1 MSQRSAGR
9 ALELICRPA
18 LTTTESAGDYE
29 SLTKS
34 LQQAMSPRGFIEHLY
49 VAEMGAIV
57 WESLRL
63 RRCAAAIINTAFRAA
78 LKNLLV
84 QFWKNPDQPPPYQES
99 EVLAFEWFTDPNA
112 KQRVA
117 EILNNFHLDET
128 AIEAE
133 ATRSVAADL
142 ELLDRMLMS
151 LEARRNRALRG
162 IADYRASFAE
172 KVQQASDQIIN
183 AEPVLRIRQPAGG
196 ASA

>member
-1 MSQRSAGR
+1 MSQSSAGR
-9 ALELICRPA
+9 ALELISRPG
-18 LTTTESAGDYE
+18 LTITESADDYD
-29 SLTKS
+29 SLVKS
-34 LQQAMSPRGFIEHLY
+34 LQQEISPRGFIEHMY
-49 VAEMGAIV
+49 VADMSAIV

-63 RRCAAAIINTAFRAA
+63 RRCAAAIINMAFRAA

-84 QFWKNPDQPPPYQES
+84 QFWKNPDEPAPYQES
-99 EVLAFEWFTDPNA
+99 EVLAFEWFTDLTA

-117 EILNNFHLDET
+117 EILNKFHLDET

-133 ATRSVAADL
+133 AIRSVAADL

-151 LEARRNRALRG
+151 LEARRNRALRS

-172 KVQQASDQIIN
+172 KVQQVSDRIIN
-183 AEPVLRIRQPAGG
+183 AEPLLRIRQPAGG

>member
-1 MSQRSAGR
+1 MSQSSAGR
-9 ALELICRPA
+9 ALELISRPG
-18 LTTTESAGDYE
+18 LTITESADDYD
-29 SLTKS
+29 SLVKS
-34 LQQAMSPRGFIEHLY
+34 LQQEISPRGFIEHMY
-49 VAEMGAIV
+49 VADMSAIV

-63 RRCAAAIINTAFRAA
+63 RRCAAAIINMAFRAA

-84 QFWKNPDQPPPYQES
+84 QFWKNPDEPAPYQES

-117 EILNNFHLDET
+117 EILNKFHLDET

-133 ATRSVAADL
+133 AIRSVAADL
-142 ELLDRMLMS
+142 ELIDRMLMS
-151 LEARRNRALRG
+151 LEARRNRALRS

-172 KVQQASDQIIN
+172 KVQQVSDRIIN
-183 AEPVLRIRQPAGG
+183 AEPLLRIRQPAGG

>member
-1 MSQRSAGR
+1 MSQSSAGR
-9 ALELICRPA
+9 ALELISRPG
-18 LTTTESAGDYE
+18 LTITESAGDYD
-29 SLTKS
+29 SLVKS
-34 LQQAMSPRGFIEHLY
+34 LQQEISPRGFIEHMY
-49 VAEMGAIV
+49 VADMSAIV

-63 RRCAAAIINTAFRAA
+63 RRCAAAIINMAFRAA

-84 QFWKNPDQPPPYQES
+84 QFWKNPDEPAPYQES

-117 EILNNFHLDET
+117 EILNKFHLDET

-133 ATRSVAADL
+133 AIRSVAADL

>member
-1 MSQRSAGR
+1 MSQSSAGR
-9 ALELICRPA
+9 ALELISRPG
-18 LTTTESAGDYE
+18 LTITESAGDYD
-29 SLTKS
+29 SLVKS
-34 LQQAMSPRGFIEHLY
+34 LQQEISPRGFIEHMY
-49 VAEMGAIV
+49 VADMSAIV

-63 RRCAAAIINTAFRAA
+63 RRCAAAIINMAFRAA

-84 QFWKNPDQPPPYQES
+84 QFWKNPDEPAPYQES

-117 EILNNFHLDET
+117 EILNKFHLDET

-133 ATRSVAADL
+133 AIRSVAADL
-142 ELLDRMLMS
+142 ELIDRMLMS
-151 LEARRNRALRG
+151 LEARRNRALRS

-172 KVQQASDQIIN
+172 KVQQVSDRIIN
-183 AEPVLRIRQPAGG
+183 AEPLLRIRQPAGG